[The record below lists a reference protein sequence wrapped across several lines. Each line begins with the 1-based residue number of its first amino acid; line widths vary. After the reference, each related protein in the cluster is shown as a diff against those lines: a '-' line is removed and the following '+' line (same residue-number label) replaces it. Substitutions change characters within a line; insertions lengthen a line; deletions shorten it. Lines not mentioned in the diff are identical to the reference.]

1 LFPSF
6 SAGRAGPAE
15 FKSKSEVLFM
25 PTIINKADAR
35 KTVRD
40 ASDDMEKAG
49 TNSAAADGQAAR
61 GASEASGDTVRND
74 RVASSRAV
82 TRKNAEAA
90 KQSFQKAAE
99 DLHGTTA
106 RSVEAITDVVDA
118 SREMSERADEQ
129 LARIL
134 ALRDKTFK
142 ELIGRTQRN
151 LSVMIQTGIRLA
163 DGYQSIMREWADYT
177 RNAMQCNI
185 VGMNSIMR
193 ARAPQDFV
201 AAQSELLN
209 AEVQVM
215 LNSGVRI
222 SEATLQVA
230 RDAAQNIAERTK
242 QRDQQSSRQASS
254 GP

>member
-1 LFPSF
+1 
-6 SAGRAGPAE
+6 
-15 FKSKSEVLFM
+15 M

-40 ASDDMEKAG
+40 ASDDMEKVG

-129 LARIL
+129 LVRIL

-151 LSVMIQTGIRLA
+151 LGVMIQTGIRLA

-242 QRDQQSSRQASS
+242 QRDQQSPDRLLPGPEIQKDPRGSRLFAC
-254 GP
+254 

>member
-1 LFPSF
+1 
-6 SAGRAGPAE
+6 
-15 FKSKSEVLFM
+15 M

-82 TRKNAEAA
+82 TRKNAEVAE
-90 KQSFQKAAE
+90 QSLQKAAV

-106 RSVEAITDVVDA
+106 CSVEAITDIVDA
-118 SREMSERADEQ
+118 THEMSEQADEQ
-129 LARIL
+129 LAQML
-134 ALRDKTFK
+134 ALRDKAFK
-142 ELIGRTQRN
+142 ELAGRTQRN
-151 LSVMIQTGIRLA
+151 LVVMIQTGTKLA
-163 DGYQSIMREWADYT
+163 DSYQSIMREWADYT

-185 VGMNSIMR
+185 DGMNRIMR
-193 ARAPQDFV
+193 ARTPQDLM

-209 AEVQVM
+209 AEVRVM

-222 SEATLQVA
+222 SEATLRVA
-230 RDAAQNIAERTK
+230 RDAAQSIGERTK
-242 QRDQQSSRQASS
+242 
-254 GP
+254 